1 MGSQCNLTRLDTKE
15 LKDEISYWQNE
26 VTKLNQNDAPH
37 QPVSSSSVFN
47 LKVTITSSY
56 HTFSLIVKQYTFGA
70 KILYIMRIAL
80 LHLYWK
86 TLLISILTAHITYG
100 VCPDPMC
107 KGEKGFDGEPG
118 YLGLT
123 GIKGERGPIGM
134 KGHRGPSAITG
145 PKGDT
150 GEKGGKGN
158 TGSIGPV
165 GPKGF
170 PGSPGVPS
178 SIPFGCR
185 CDGLTTRTTE
195 NESVTNTKHDQS
207 VVPIIII
214 GIILFVTDLVVI
226 GLVMHAKK
234 DAKSIQPEGSDA
246 RYQSLESR
254 DHAENDERYRQLEHA
269 EESQDPL

>member
-1 MGSQCNLTRLDTKE
+1 M
-15 LKDEISYWQNE
+15 KD
-26 VTKLNQNDAPH
+26 
-37 QPVSSSSVFN
+37 
-47 LKVTITSSY
+47 
-56 HTFSLIVKQYTFGA
+56 
-70 KILYIMRIAL
+70 
-80 LHLYWK
+80 
-86 TLLISILTAHITYG
+86 G

-107 KGEKGFDGEPG
+107 KGETGWQGEPG
-118 YLGLT
+118 YVGMT
-123 GIKGERGPIGM
+123 GNKGARGPIGV
-134 KGHRGPSAITG
+134 KGNPGRDGLPG
-145 PKGDT
+145 GLGFKGDT

-185 CDGLTTRTTE
+185 CDGLTTSTTE

-226 GLVMHAKK
+226 GLVTHAKK
-234 DAKSIQPEGSDA
+234 DAKSIQPEGSD
-246 RYQSLESR
+246 LG
-254 DHAENDERYRQLEHA
+254 
-269 EESQDPL
+269 

>member
-1 MGSQCNLTRLDTKE
+1 
-15 LKDEISYWQNE
+15 
-26 VTKLNQNDAPH
+26 
-37 QPVSSSSVFN
+37 
-47 LKVTITSSY
+47 
-56 HTFSLIVKQYTFGA
+56 
-70 KILYIMRIAL
+70 MRIAL

-86 TLLISILTAHITYG
+86 TLLISILTANITYG

-107 KGEKGFDGEPG
+107 KGEKGFRGLPG
-118 YLGLT
+118 LSGLP
-123 GIKGERGPIGM
+123 GERGPVGPMGM
-134 KGHRGPSAITG
+134 VGNPGFPGDFPGS
-145 PKGDT
+145 KGDT

-158 TGSIGPV
+158 TGPIGPV

-178 SIPFGCR
+178 SLPFGCR
-185 CDGLTTRTTE
+185 CDGLTTSTTE

-254 DHAENDERYRQLEHA
+254 DYAENDER
-269 EESQDPL
+269 